1 MNFQLSVQ
9 HVDGICSVAS
19 VVIFVIWPFFSRK
32 ISNECRTALC
42 GILCFL
48 DIIIFIR
55 MWEMWKMNLMIFYVC
70 LFSYRIC
77 YVALTGYGVEQQ
89 EISVKENHC
98 ILRKIHDK

>member
-1 MNFQLSVQ
+1 ME
-9 HVDGICSVAS
+9 DGYYSIYSDVGN
-19 VVIFVIWPFFSRK
+19 VE
-32 ISNECRTALC
+32 NE
-42 GILCFL
+42 FN
-48 DIIIFIR
+48 D
-55 MWEMWKMNLMIFYVC
+55 FYVC